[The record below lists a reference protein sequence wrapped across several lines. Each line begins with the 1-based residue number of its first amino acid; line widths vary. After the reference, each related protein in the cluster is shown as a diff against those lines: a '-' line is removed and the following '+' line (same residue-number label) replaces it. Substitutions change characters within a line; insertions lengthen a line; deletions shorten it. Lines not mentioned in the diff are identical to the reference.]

1 MVFESDSHPK
11 GDCHFLFGGDMT
23 TLLTSTQAGF
33 VILTLN
39 RPERA
44 NSFNVEMV
52 NELSSALADAEKNP
66 QVRCVVL
73 TGAGEVFSAGQDI
86 SEMKQ
91 GEAISYREHL
101 EKTYNLLILQIRRM
115 GKPVIAAVNGPCAG
129 AALGVALACD
139 LRIAKSSA
147 YFVVGFGGI
156 ALAPDSGVSLLLP
169 VYIGLGRAQEYFY
182 SNKPIT
188 AQQAFQWG
196 MVNQVGKAD
205 FQLLISQVA
214 GSLALGP
221 SGAFALGKKAFN
233 RAILPHI
240 EDTLNYEG
248 ILQQEAGKSA
258 EHRES
263 ILAFL
268 GKRTPKFE

>member
-1 MVFESDSHPK
+1 LKVTVTFAK
-11 GDCHFLFGGDMT
+11 RVTVTFLFGGQVT
-23 TLLTSTQAGF
+23 TILTSTQAGSI
-33 VILTLN
+33 ILTLN

-44 NSFNVEMV
+44 NSFNFEMV
-52 NELSSALADAEKNP
+52 TELQRALADVNKDP

-91 GEAISYREHL
+91 GDKMSYREHL
-101 EKTYNLLILQIRRM
+101 EKTYNPLILQIRRM

-129 AALGVALACD
+129 AAFGVALACD

-156 ALAPDSGVSLLLP
+156 ALAPDSGVSLFLP

-188 AQQAFQWG
+188 AQQALEWG
-196 MVNQVGKAD
+196 MVNRVAESN
-205 FQLLISQVA
+205 FQTLISQVA
-214 GSLALGP
+214 GSLASGP
-221 SGAFALGKKAFN
+221 TGAFAAGKKAFN
-233 RAILPHI
+233 RAILPNL
-240 EDTLNYEG
+240 EETLNYEG
-248 ILQQEAGKSA
+248 ILQEEAGKSA
-258 EHRES
+258 EHREGVA
-263 ILAFL
+263 AFL
-268 GKRTPKFE
+268 GKRAPKFE